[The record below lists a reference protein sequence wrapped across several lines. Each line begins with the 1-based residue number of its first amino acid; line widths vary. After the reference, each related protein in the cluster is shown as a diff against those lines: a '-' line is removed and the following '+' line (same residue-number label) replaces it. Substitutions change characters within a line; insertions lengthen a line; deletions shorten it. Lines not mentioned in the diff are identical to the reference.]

1 MDHWRGV
8 ADPAKSARARTAAAL
23 SIGTGH
29 QERNNEQSQCCNAK
43 DEPKIA

>member
-1 MDHWRGV
+1 VDHWRRA
-8 ADPAKSARARTAAAL
+8 ADPAKSACARTAAAL
-23 SIGTGH
+23 RIGAGH